1 VFGFQSLG
9 ALVGGLL
16 ASAAGLRSTLV
27 ATSCLMLTGMAISI
41 ASPLRSLRSMPVP
54 GAA

>member
-1 VFGFQSLG
+1 
-9 ALVGGLL
+9 
-16 ASAAGLRSTLV
+16 
-27 ATSCLMLTGMAISI
+27 MLTGMAISI